1 MAEMVWKN
9 ARIKVNGVAL
19 STFVRSV
26 TLTYSAELQ
35 DKTAM
40 GSSGRKR
47 IAGLKDWNASVE
59 FNQDYT
65 ASKIDATLFPLVGAS
80 TFAVIIFNDAT
91 STGAGHHKFN
101 GAALLE
107 GYSPIAG
114 GVGDLATV
122 SVNFQ
127 GCGTLTRT
135 TL

>member
-1 MAEMVWKN
+1 MAEIVYKN
-9 ARIKVNGVAL
+9 ARVKINAVDL

-26 TLTYSAELQ
+26 TLTYSAEIH

-47 IAGLKDWNASVE
+47 IAGLKDWNAAVE

-65 ASKIDATLFPLVGAS
+65 ASKVDATLFPLVGAT
-80 TFAVIIFNDAT
+80 TFAVVIFNNST
-91 STGAGHHKFN
+91 SAGAGNHKFN
-101 GAALLE
+101 GPALLE
-107 GYSPIAG
+107 NYTPVAG
-114 GVGDLATV
+114 AVGDLATV

-127 GCGTLTRT
+127 GSGVITRT